1 MPRRIV
7 RPAVSKAVQI
17 PGTRISAVDHRRLLD
32 EGRKGLMFV
41 VDASTEPRSS
51 AVQRRIAVGEE
62 AGVPDGYKCRVRKPW
77 WSVPIPKRGVA
88 DLLLTY
94 FASEHPRLVLNE
106 AGVLQ
111 TNTIHGVYL
120 KAPMDTAALAVAFY
134 NSLTLL
140 SAELV
145 GRSYGGGVLKL
156 EPTEAGSLIL
166 PPVPEILGGRLD
178 EVDALIRGRELEAA
192 LDLVDPIVL
201 GEGLGLTSEEIR
213 ALREGGAQLRA
224 RRRTRG
230 GRPAPVQS

>member
-1 MPRRIV
+1 
-7 RPAVSKAVQI
+7 
-17 PGTRISAVDHRRLLD
+17 
-32 EGRKGLMFV
+32 MFV
-41 VDASTEPRSS
+41 VDASTAPRSS

-62 AGVPDGYKCRVRKPW
+62 AGVPEGYKCRIRKPW

-94 FASEHPRLVLNE
+94 FASENPRLVLNE
-106 AGVLQ
+106 AGGLQ

-120 KAPMDTAALAVAFY
+120 KTPTDPAALAAGFY

-166 PPVPEILGGRLD
+166 PPVPENLGDRLE
-178 EVDALIRGRELEAA
+178 EVDALIRDRKIE
-192 LDLVDPIVL
+192 
-201 GEGLGLTSEEIR
+201 
-213 ALREGGAQLRA
+213 
-224 RRRTRG
+224 
-230 GRPAPVQS
+230 